1 MPDNIIS
8 DIKRHIRHDLYA
20 FFMHCFCSQ
29 SKDRPPFWINVH
41 GVQTSVTFTSPHWL
55 IQKHVSRVRRKKPD
69 AAIQTIFLLTSGDF
83 KLFTLDYISQR
94 RSSHVRGDFWNTH
107 RNVFWRN
114 CVTGPRG
121 SWGHMYTFQASCNC
135 APALIS
141 SMLLGTRQKAKPG
154 RLDRTVQS
162 DTDRARDKRTG
173 LWYTLTEWKVFAHSF
188 SSFARI
194 LCGYRTVI
202 TWQLWLYRK

>member
-1 MPDNIIS
+1 MNVSGVPTSFIHLLRMPCAEHS
-8 DIKRHIRHDLYA
+8 LK
-20 FFMHCFCSQ
+20 S
-29 SKDRPPFWINVH
+29 
-41 GVQTSVTFTSPHWL
+41 SPHSKPL
-55 IQKHVSRVRRKKPD
+55 FTRETQAQKPD
-69 AAIQTIFLLTSGDF
+69 SVIQTIPGDF
-83 KLFTLDYISQR
+83 KLFKIRLHFPTPRQAR
-94 RSSHVRGDFWNTH
+94 ARGSLKFA

-173 LWYTLTEWKVFAHSF
+173 LWYTLTEWNVFAHSF